1 MAPTNGSL
9 GNYSHTREGANL
21 TYQCDKGFTP
31 SAVFHS
37 TCDSSA
43 MWTPDPEDH
52 NCTFV
57 TGIHMMYIIYMAI
70 VVTSVM
76 LSLLF

>member
-1 MAPTNGSL
+1 MAPSNGSL

-21 TYQCDKGFTP
+21 TYQCDKGFRP

-37 TCDSSA
+37 ACDSSA

-57 TGIHMMYIIYMAI
+57 TGIHMMLIIG
-70 VVTSVM
+70 VTSVM